1 MAHPQSAKISF
12 PMKIPVF
19 ILSAALGLAILL
31 EGWTLTQIIDLKVA
45 VAAIKTQL
53 NQRQIAQIHE

>member
-1 MAHPQSAKISF
+1 
-12 PMKIPVF
+12 MKIPVF